1 MIVCLAVTAC
11 ALAPASAG
19 ASVVRPPVSL
29 VASPS
34 RVTLVGRA
42 RQTIRVLN
50 SGTEP
55 VVIDV
60 TRAGFT
66 LDLRG
71 RPRIAAPRGGPRPAA
86 PWLRARPTRLAIAP
100 RAAALLTVS
109 SAPPARAE
117 PGDHGA
123 LVLLTTRPHPRHGL
137 AVRMR
142 LGVVV
147 AVRVPGR
154 VVRRLAPLAL
164 RVRRVGAV
172 RVLELLVAN
181 RGNVTELLDR
191 GCVIVTLRRRGE
203 VLGRLRLAARQ
214 LLPRTRGLVEARY
227 AGRVHGRLVAQ
238 VDLAARKPCLRAPR
252 RTFSIR
258 L

>member
-19 ASVVRPPVSL
+19 ASVGRLSVSL

-34 RVTLVGRA
+34 HLMLVGRA
-42 RQTIRVLN
+42 RETIRVSN

-60 TRAGFT
+60 TRAGFA

-71 RPRIAAPRGGPRPAA
+71 RPRIARRGRGPRPAA
-86 PWLRARPTRLAIAP
+86 SWLRARPARLAIAP
-100 RAAALLTVS
+100 DAVGLLAVS
-109 SAPPARAE
+109 SVPPARAE

-123 LVLLTTRPHPRHGL
+123 LLLLTTHPHRRRGL

-142 LGVVV
+142 LGIVV

-154 VVRRLAPLAL
+154 IVRRLVPLAL
-164 RVRRVGAV
+164 HVRRAGRVRM
-172 RVLELLVAN
+172 LELLVAN
-181 RGNVTELLDR
+181 RGNVTETLGR
-191 GCVIVTLRRRGE
+191 GCVS
-203 VLGRLRLAARQ
+203 VLLHRNAHVLARLHSAPRE
-214 LLPRTRGLVEARY
+214 LLPRTRGIAEVRY
-227 AGRVHGRLVAQ
+227 AGPLRGWVRASVELSGRAF
-238 VDLAARKPCLRAPR
+238 CGRAPR
-252 RTFSIR
+252 RTFRIR

>member
-19 ASVVRPPVSL
+19 ASAVRPPVSL
-29 VASPS
+29 VASPPHL
-34 RVTLVGRA
+34 TLVGRA
-42 RQTIRVLN
+42 RETIRVSN

-55 VVIDV
+55 VVVDV
-60 TRAGFT
+60 TRAGFA

-71 RPRIAAPRGGPRPAA
+71 RPRITLRGRGPRPAA
-86 PWLRARPTRLAIAP
+86 PWLRARPARLAIAP
-100 RAAALLTVS
+100 GVVGLLTVS
-109 SAPPARAE
+109 SAPPVRAE

-123 LVLLTTRPHPRHGL
+123 LVLLTTRPHRRRGL

-142 LGVVV
+142 LGIVV

-154 VVRRLAPLAL
+154 IVRRLVPLAL
-164 RVRRVGAV
+164 HVRRAGRV

-181 RGNVTELLDR
+181 RGNVTELLER
-191 GCVIVTLRRRGE
+191 GCVIVTLRRRAE
-203 VLGRLRLAARQ
+203 VLARLRPAVRQ
-214 LLPRTRGLVEARY
+214 LLPRTSGLVEARY
-227 AGRVHGRLVAQ
+227 AGRVRGRLAAR
-238 VDLAARKPCLRAPR
+238 VDFAARKPCLRAPR